1 MLLKLEIIR
10 TEGKVKE
17 EGGGDSLKKKEKA
30 EVMGCKGKK
39 RSGRNKGKD

>member
-17 EGGGDSLKKKEKA
+17 EGGGGQLKEK
-30 EVMGCKGKK
+30 GK
-39 RSGRNKGKD
+39 S